1 MTKLLEQ
8 VIARLRKMPD
18 VVQDLAAE
26 RLLRHV
32 DEAPE
37 PDELAAITEG
47 RRAFAQ
53 GEFTSQDQ
61 WRHDVELGDR

>member
-1 MTKLLEQ
+1 MAKLLEQ

-32 DEAPE
+32 DETPE

-47 RRAFAQ
+47 RRAFAK
-53 GEFTSQDQ
+53 GDFISLDH

>member
-32 DEAPE
+32 DETPE
-37 PDELAAITEG
+37 PDELAVIAEG
-47 RRAFAQ
+47 RRAFAR
-53 GEFTSQDQ
+53 GEFISLNQ